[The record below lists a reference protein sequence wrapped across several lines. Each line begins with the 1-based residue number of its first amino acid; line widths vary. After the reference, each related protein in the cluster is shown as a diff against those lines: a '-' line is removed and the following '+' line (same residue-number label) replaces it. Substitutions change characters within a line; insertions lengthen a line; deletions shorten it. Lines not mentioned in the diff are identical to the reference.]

1 MMKRQLPILVLIL
14 VFLIFKISNLDI
26 RLSDSNIYFYTGQQ
40 LLSGQVLYR
49 DIFFTNFPLLPYL
62 SALYFFISG
71 GNLSWFFLTP
81 ALEAGAVAFLIY
93 LIIYKKQASVS
104 LALISS
110 FIYLFSFIILSTS
123 DHQSG
128 VFFASLLALLAYYFY
143 LGKKYLISGVFVA
156 LAFLTKAYFI
166 PIVLTFLAVFVFSRK
181 WKELLRF
188 AAGGAISGVV
198 IMLPTLFFAFPDFF
212 KNVFEY
218 SLTRSQGVGKSNIF
232 WFFVTHDFVLFVLLA
247 FSLINIGKN
256 KFLGFIS
263 VFGILFFIFYQ
274 DIYYLYLNFL
284 VPFLAL
290 SFSDF
295 YKSVQKI
302 FSLQKAILPTIL
314 APFLLYG
321 VIVYWSDF
329 RDLQRLSNYSEIVQ
343 AVKDEE
349 PAVLYGVND
358 IAPALSYSSGVPLL
372 NGIIDTNANIYR
384 KGILNA
390 EKLTEEAVA
399 QKGIII
405 AHGLSYPAYGV
416 EEEVVDEIF
425 DKEMIEKSCKLIK
438 SFPIKMEGPENRLN
452 LLRCY

>member
-1 MMKRQLPILVLIL
+1 MKKYLPIAILIL
-14 VFLIFKISNLDI
+14 VFFIFKLSNLGI
-26 RLSDSNIYFYTGQQ
+26 RLSDANIYFYTGYQ
-40 LLSGQVLYR
+40 LLQGQILYR

-62 SALYFFISG
+62 SALYFFLNG

-81 ALEAGAVAFLIY
+81 AFEAGAVALLIY
-93 LIIYKKQASVS
+93 LIIYKKQASAS

-128 VFFASLLALLAYYFY
+128 VFFASLVSVAGYYFY
-143 LGKKYLISGVFVA
+143 LHKKYFTSGIFIA
-156 LAFLTKAYFI
+156 LTLLTKAYFL
-166 PIVLTFLAVFVFSRK
+166 PVALS
-181 WKELLRF
+181 F
-188 AAGGAISGVV
+188 AAYFIFEKKWREFGRFIIGGAITGLI
-198 IMLPTLFFAFPDFF
+198 IMLPTIILAFPDFI

-232 WFFVTHDFVLFVLLA
+232 WFFVTHDFVLFVLLV
-247 FSLINIGKN
+247 FSLVNIGKN

-290 SFSDF
+290 SFPDF
-295 YKSVQKI
+295 YKSIQKNL
-302 FSLQKAILPTIL
+302 SLQKAILPTIL

-321 VIVYWSDF
+321 IIAYWSDF
-329 RDLQRLSNYSEIVQ
+329 RDLQRLGSYPEIVQ

-384 KGILNA
+384 KGILSA
-390 EKLTEEAVA
+390 EKLTEEAIA

-405 AHGLSYPAYGV
+405 AHGLSYPTYGV